1 MSMCPPWLRPPDVR
15 NIWTLLERGISKN
28 WETSRFYRAG
38 TRVEIGRYTRASLG
52 AQSNSSPGV

>member
-1 MSMCPPWLRPPDVR
+1 MSMYPPWLRPPYVR
-15 NIWTLLERGISKN
+15 NIWTLLERGISEN

-52 AQSNSSPGV
+52 A